1 MSIKTDFQDIASK
14 LNSAI
19 VNSNIA
25 IPQITSPSYNQRFVA
40 LADNFY
46 SVASQYGVTPQT
58 QEIDLGLPK
67 FRHAIQGLND
77 TINNDAFNDDAVKYY
92 VQTVSDQLAAHGA
105 VPKL

>member
-40 LADNFY
+40 LANDFH
-46 SVASQYGVTPQT
+46 SVASQYGITSQT

-77 TINNDAFNDDAVKYY
+77 TIENTAFNDDAVKFY
-92 VQTVSDQLAAHGA
+92 VQAVSNQLAAHGSTSK
-105 VPKL
+105 P